1 MDRNEQI
8 KAVILSAFINYGD
21 PDSRVDELSHDFL
34 ADGEPSVSR
43 EERETAYFAAMSDW
57 QDQKRA

>member
-1 MDRNEQI
+1 MERNEQI
-8 KAVILSAFINYGD
+8 EAVILSAFTNYGD

-43 EERETAYFAAMSDW
+43 QEREDAYFNAMALW
-57 QDQKRA
+57 VAQKQS